1 MPPKTPAPVQKK
13 GANVTL
19 LVIVGV
25 VVLLGA
31 AFGLAVLVAGGDKDT
46 VVAEGVEQVRAVTV
60 EGTALPRHDSAVA
73 VDPAV
78 GMTAPTLRGA
88 SFDGTP
94 VTVTPG
100 DGTPKVLV
108 FLAHWCPHCQRE
120 VPVLTR
126 WINDGR
132 APAELEIVAVSTG
145 VSGEAPNYPPSAWL
159 AREGWPR
166 PVLADNAGSAAGQA
180 YGLAAFPYMVWLDAD
195 GKVVLRTSGEQPAE
209 QLDRF
214 AALTVGG

>member
-1 MPPKTPAPVQKK
+1 MPSASSK

-31 AFGLAVLVAGGDKDT
+31 AFGLAVLVAGGDDDGA
-46 VVAEGVEQVRAVTV
+46 VAAGVEQVRAVTI
-60 EGTALPRHDSAVA
+60 EGAALPAHDSSAA
-73 VDPAV
+73 TDAAV

-100 DGTPKVLV
+100 DGTPKMLV

-120 VPVLTR
+120 VPVLTK

-132 APAELEIVAVSTG
+132 APSGLEIVAVSTG
-145 VSGEAPNYPPSAWL
+145 VSSDAPNYPPSAWL
-159 AREGWPR
+159 AREGWPKS
-166 PVLADNAGSAAGQA
+166 VLADNASSAAGKA
-180 YGLAAFPYMVWLDAD
+180 YGLTAFPYLVVLDAE
-195 GKVVLRTSGEQPAE
+195 GNVVVRTSGELSAD
-209 QLDRF
+209 QLDQLM
-214 AALTVGG
+214 ALSVR

>member
-1 MPPKTPAPVQKK
+1 MPPTPSAPSK

-31 AFGLAVLVAGGDKDT
+31 AFGLAALVAGGDDAK
-46 VVAEGVEQVRAVTV
+46 VAAGVEQVRAVTV
-60 EGTALPRHDSAVA
+60 EGTPLPEHDSAA
-73 VDPAV
+73 ATDPAL
-78 GMTAPTLRGA
+78 GMTAPALRGA

-100 DGTPKVLV
+100 DGTRKMLV

-132 APAELEIVAVSTG
+132 APSDLEIVAVSTG
-145 VSGEAPNYPPSAWL
+145 VSSEAPNYPPSAWL
-159 AREGWPR
+159 AREGWPK
-166 PVLADNAGSAAGQA
+166 PVLADNAGSAAGKA
-180 YGLAAFPYMVWLDAD
+180 YGLTAFPYTVLLDAE
-195 GKVVLRTSGEQPAE
+195 GTVVFRASGEISAE
-209 QLDRF
+209 QLDQLM
-214 AALTVGG
+214 ALSAR